1 MARLRRLV
9 ASSPEGRGFPH
20 AQVRRTSIGG
30 DADAQRSKRGRMLT
44 LAINWNRLDVAKSI
58 LSNDATATNSTL
70 VAQVWRMQRM
80 QRLQRL

>member
-1 MARLRRLV
+1 
-9 ASSPEGRGFPH
+9 
-20 AQVRRTSIGG
+20 
-30 DADAQRSKRGRMLT
+30 MLT